1 MVAKVWKVDGRSMP
15 CVAWWSESGALAC
28 LGSPVW
34 FFWSFVGEVN
44 GVSSVGSVGPLAAG
58 IGIEPSLLCGFATR
72 VLEIFL

>member
-1 MVAKVWKVDGRSMP
+1 MVAKVWKVDGRI
-15 CVAWWSESGALAC
+15 CRRCLVVESGALAC

-44 GVSSVGSVGPLAAG
+44 GVSSVSALVGSLAAG
-58 IGIEPSLLCGFATR
+58 LGIEPSLLCGFATR